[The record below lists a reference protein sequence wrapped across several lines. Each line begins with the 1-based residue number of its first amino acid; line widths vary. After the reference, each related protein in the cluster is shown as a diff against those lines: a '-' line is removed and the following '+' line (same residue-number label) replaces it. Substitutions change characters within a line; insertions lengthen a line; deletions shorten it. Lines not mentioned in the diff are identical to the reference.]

1 MRTVI
6 SESAIIAQ
14 LAANL
19 AAGSQL
25 FGSYDV
31 IDFVDVVLEPVA
43 AQVRLERLVLADA
56 VRGDAVTYDAVYSFS
71 VYTDLPNASPT
82 EKGAAQAMLEDG
94 ITALLAW
101 QYAPMQYPQMLD
113 GLDTQFDGRVLR
125 TSIGFSIPAHFVAA

>member
-1 MRTVI
+1 MRI
-6 SESAIIAQ
+6 EESAIIAH

-19 AAGSQL
+19 ASGSQL

-43 AQVRLERLVLADA
+43 AQVRLERMVLADA
-56 VRGDAVTYDAVYSFS
+56 VRGDAVTYDAAYSFS

-82 EKGAAQAMLEDG
+82 EKVAAQAMLEDG
-94 ITALLAW
+94 ITALLSW

-113 GLDTQFDGRVLR
+113 GLDTKFDGRVLR
-125 TSIGFSIPAHFVAA
+125 TSIGFSIPAHFAAS

>member
-1 MRTVI
+1 MMI
-6 SESAIIAQ
+6 EESAIIAH

-19 AAGSQL
+19 ASGSQL

-43 AQVRLERLVLADA
+43 AQVRLERMVLADA
-56 VRGDAVTYDAVYSFS
+56 VRGDAVTYDAAYSFS
-71 VYTDLPNASPT
+71 VYTDLPNATPT
-82 EKGAAQAMLEDG
+82 EKAAAQAMLEDG
-94 ITALLAW
+94 ITALLSW

-125 TSIGFSIPAHFVAA
+125 TSIGFSIPAHFAAA

>member
-1 MRTVI
+1 MIATT
-6 SESAIIAQ
+6 ETAILARLAAQ
-14 LAANL
+14 LAA
-19 AAGSQL
+19 GSVL
-25 FGSYDV
+25 LGTYDV
-31 IDFVDVVLEPVA
+31 IDFTDDAMPVVVG
-43 AQVRLERLVLADA
+43 QVRLERLVLADA
-56 VRGDAVTYDAVYSFS
+56 VRGDAVTYDAAYSFS

-125 TSIGFSIPAHFVAA
+125 TSIGFSIPAHFAAA

>member
-1 MRTVI
+1 MRI
-6 SESAIIAQ
+6 EESAIIAH

-19 AAGSQL
+19 ASGSQL

-43 AQVRLERLVLADA
+43 AQVRLERMVLADA

-71 VYTDLPNASPT
+71 VYTDLPNATPT
-82 EKGAAQAMLEDG
+82 EKAAAQAMLEDG
-94 ITALLAW
+94 ITALLSW

-125 TSIGFSIPAHFVAA
+125 TSIGFSIPAHFAAA

>member
-1 MRTVI
+1 MTTVI
-6 SESAIIAQ
+6 SESAIIAH
-14 LAANL
+14 LSANL

-43 AQVRLERLVLADA
+43 AQVRLERLVVADA
-56 VRGDAVTYDAVYSFS
+56 VRGDAVTYDAAYSFS
-71 VYTDLPNASPT
+71 VYTDLPNASPADKT
-82 EKGAAQAMLEDG
+82 AAQAMLEAG

-125 TSIGFSIPAHFVAA
+125 TSIGFSIPAHFAAA

>member
-1 MRTVI
+1 MI
-6 SESAIIAQ
+6 EESAIIAH

-19 AAGSQL
+19 ASGSQL

-43 AQVRLERLVLADA
+43 AQVRLERMVLADA
-56 VRGDAVTYDAVYSFS
+56 VRGDAVTYDAAYSFS
-71 VYTDLPNASPT
+71 VYTDLPNATPT
-82 EKGAAQAMLEDG
+82 EKAAAQAMLEDG
-94 ITALLAW
+94 ITALLSW

-125 TSIGFSIPAHFVAA
+125 TSIGFSIPAHFAAA